1 MPNRTDQTEDN
12 LPGTEENVRK
22 ILISSI
28 NMVKNNM
35 DKVFKNSS
43 II

>member
-28 NMVKNNM
+28 NMVK
-35 DKVFKNSS
+35 K
-43 II
+43 IIWTKFSKILA